1 MGVVGGGG
9 HTHIHARTYTRARIH
24 TRTHTE
30 LSLTRTRFRDSA
42 RFRRSLRCFPWTR
55 EPPVLRGGVIA
66 RSRTHGLFRSVLRTA
81 RDGAPAD
88 VLHRPTT
95 PHTVHYSTSQPKS
108 ECRMNEGRKE
118 NVLFNDPL
126 NTF

>member
-1 MGVVGGGG
+1 MGLVGGGG
-9 HTHIHARTYTRARIH
+9 DIRTYMHAHTHAHAY